1 MHFAEY
7 SERLYE
13 ITLKKLTE
21 KHKEYGFSL
30 RNEWNDTYAIHTR
43 YIRDTYAIQERKE
56 FLEK

>member
-13 ITLKKLTE
+13 ITLEKLTE
-21 KHKEYGFSL
+21 KHKEHGFFFIY
-30 RNEWNDTYAIHTR
+30 EWN
-43 YIRDTYAIQERKE
+43 DTYAIQERKE